1 MLLFLRS
8 TSMQK
13 HKINRSR
20 HAAFLLHVHLV
31 FVTKYRRK
39 ILGESHYAAFHQY
52 AAEVCRDFGAEL
64 KESNGDVDHVH
75 MLIEYPP
82 TVQLSV
88 LVNSLKAVTSRRLR
102 NEFIDLRG
110 AYGKAVLWS
119 RSYFAGSCGGAPL
132 EVVKQYIQHQRGYR
146 IATGLSPDRSK
157 LTITSRAAENRPF
170 AGRRQSVPRIA
181 TFQRQPDVSPVR
193 RAR

>member
-1 MLLFLRS
+1 
-8 TSMQK
+8 MQK
-13 HKINRSR
+13 YNINRSR

-39 ILGESHYAAFHQY
+39 ILGELHCAAFHQY

-88 LVNSLKAVTSRRLR
+88 LVNSLKAVTS
-102 NEFIDLRG
+102 
-110 AYGKAVLWS
+110 
-119 RSYFAGSCGGAPL
+119 
-132 EVVKQYIQHQRGYR
+132 
-146 IATGLSPDRSK
+146 
-157 LTITSRAAENRPF
+157 
-170 AGRRQSVPRIA
+170 
-181 TFQRQPDVSPVR
+181 
-193 RAR
+193 

>member
-1 MLLFLRS
+1 GKPPEWWEK
-8 TSMQK
+8 QK
-13 HKINRSR
+13 GSR
-20 HAAFLLHVHLV
+20 GIRRGQWYRLV
-31 FVTKYRRK
+31 FQFPIR
-39 ILGESHYAAFHQY
+39 
-52 AAEVCRDFGAEL
+52 EL

-102 NEFIDLRG
+102 NEFLDLRG

-132 EVVKQYIQHQRGYR
+132 EVVKQYIQHQRG
-146 IATGLSPDRSK
+146 
-157 LTITSRAAENRPF
+157 
-170 AGRRQSVPRIA
+170 
-181 TFQRQPDVSPVR
+181 
-193 RAR
+193 